1 MNIESLARTLDTAAY
16 NADPVEQLS
25 LSQTFDET
33 TAYAIQEE
41 LLVCRYERGEK
52 FVGLK
57 LGFTS
62 EAKMKQMGVHD
73 LIWGR
78 LTDRMLIEN
87 GGVLTLADFCHPR
100 VEPEVCFLVKKDIT
114 RELTLDE
121 APEFIEAVAPALEV
135 IDSRY
140 KNFKFS
146 LEDVIA
152 DNCSSSAFVVGE
164 WQDAPSDLRD
174 LQMDLI
180 INGET
185 VESGTS
191 SAILGNPW
199 KSVVNASRL
208 AAKYGQEFPSGS
220 YLMAGAATGAVFLSE
235 GQKIEVKVQNMGAAT
250 FEVA

>member
-16 NADPVEQLS
+16 NAEPVEQLS
-25 LSQTFDET
+25 LSEQFNEA
-33 TAYAIQEE
+33 TAYDIQQE
-41 LLVCRYERGEK
+41 LLICRYERGEK

-78 LTDRMLIEN
+78 LTDRMLIED
-87 GGVLTLADFCHPR
+87 GGSLTLSEFCHPR
-100 VEPEVCFLVKKDIT
+100 VEPEICFLVKKDIT
-114 RELTLDE
+114 RELSLDE
-121 APEFIEAVAPALEV
+121 VPEYIEAVAPALEV

-152 DNCSSSAFVVGE
+152 DNCSSAAFVVGE
-164 WQDAPSDLRD
+164 WQDAPADLKD

-180 INGET
+180 INGE
-185 VESGTS
+185 VQESGTS

-199 KSVVNASRL
+199 KSVANASRL
-208 AAKYGQEFPSGS
+208 AAAAGQEFPAGS
-220 YLMAGAATGAVFLSE
+220 YLMAGAATGAVFLAE
-235 GQKIEVKVQNMGAAT
+235 GQQIEVKVQGLGTAA
-250 FEVA
+250 FSVA

>member
-1 MNIESLARTLDTAAY
+1 MNIESLARTLDKAAY
-16 NADPVEQLS
+16 HADPVEQLS
-25 LSQTFDET
+25 LSQKFDEP

-41 LLVCRYERGEK
+41 LLICRYERGEK

-78 LTDRMLIEN
+78 LTDRMLIEE
-87 GGVLTLADFCHPR
+87 GEALTLSEFCHPR
-100 VEPEVCFLVKKDIT
+100 VEPEICFLVKKDIT
-114 RELTLDE
+114 RELTLEE
-121 APEFIEAVAPALEV
+121 APEYIEAVAPALEV

-152 DNCSSSAFVVGE
+152 DNCSSAAFVVGE
-164 WQDAPSDLRD
+164 WQDAPADLTN

-180 INGET
+180 IDG
-185 VESGTS
+185 VVQESGSS

-199 KSVVNASRL
+199 KSVTNASRL
-208 AAKYGQEFPSGS
+208 AAAHGQEFLAGS
-220 YLMAGAATGAVFLSE
+220 FLMAGAATGAVFLAP
-235 GQKIEVKVQNMGAAT
+235 GQKVEVKVQTLGST
-250 FEVA
+250 SFSVE

>member
-25 LSQTFDET
+25 LSQKFDEA

-78 LTDRMLIEN
+78 LTDRMLIES

-114 RELTLDE
+114 RELTLEE

-164 WQDAPSDLRD
+164 WQDAPADLRD

-220 YLMAGAATGAVFLSE
+220 YLMAGAATGAVFLAE
-235 GQKIEVKVQNMGAAT
+235 GQQIEVKVQDLGT
-250 FEVA
+250 TGFEVA

>member
-1 MNIESLARTLDTAAY
+1 MNISELAKRLDNAAY
-16 NADPVEQLS
+16 HAEPIEQLS
-25 LSQTFDET
+25 LTTSFDES

-73 LIWGR
+73 MIWGR
-78 LTDRMLIEN
+78 LTDHMLVEN
-87 GGVLTLADFCHPR
+87 GGSLDLENFCHPR
-100 VEPEVCFLVKKDIT
+100 VEPEICFLVKKDIV
-114 RELTLDE
+114 RELSLEE
-121 APEFIEAVAPALEV
+121 APAYIEAVAPALEV

-152 DNCSSSAFVVGE
+152 DNCSSSAFTVGE
-164 WQDAPSDLRD
+164 WMDAPADLTD
-174 LQMDLI
+174 LKMDLI
-180 INGET
+180 IDET
-185 VESGTS
+185 AVESGTS

-199 KSVVNASRL
+199 KSVTNASRL
-208 AAKYGQEFPSGS
+208 AAKYGQEFPAGS
-220 YLMAGAATGAVFLSE
+220 YLMAGAATGAVFLKS
-235 GQKIEVKVQNMGAAT
+235 GQSVSVQ
-250 FEVA
+250 VAKLGSAGFNVA

>member
-1 MNIESLARTLDTAAY
+1 MNTEALAQKLDSAAF
-16 NADPVEQLS
+16 NAEPVEQLS
-25 LSQTFDET
+25 LTSTFDEA
-33 TAYAIQEE
+33 TAYDIQEE
-41 LLVCRYERGEK
+41 LLICRYERGEK

-73 LIWGR
+73 MIWGR
-78 LTDRMLIEN
+78 LTDHMLLEN
-87 GGVLTLADFCHPR
+87 SGTLELENFCHPR
-100 VEPEVCFLVKKDIT
+100 VEPEICFLIKKDIT
-114 RELTLDE
+114 RELTLEE

-164 WQDAPSDLRD
+164 WLDAPADLTN
-174 LQMDLI
+174 LKMDLTI
-180 INGET
+180 DGAT

-199 KSVVNASRL
+199 KSVTNASRL
-208 AAKYGQEFPSGS
+208 AAKYGQEFLAGS
-220 YLMAGAATGAVFLSE
+220 YLMAGAATGAVFLKT
-235 GQKIEVKVQNMGAAT
+235 GQKVEVDVEGLGQAG
-250 FEVA
+250 FSVI